1 MKSATI
7 ARKAPKSKKP
17 DQGKKMKPEQ
27 FKLFK
32 KLNAEMDAYWGDRD
46 TGSVKFLLK
55 MRRGEI

>member
-1 MKSATI
+1 VDCS
-7 ARKAPKSKKP
+7 KAPKSKKP
-17 DQGKKMKPEQ
+17 DQGKKMTPEQ